1 MRKRGVSK
9 IKSIYGQ
16 FWRQLT
22 TLFPDRQLGVK
33 RQQEYTNSQPHPA
46 FHHSP
51 RPHCTPHRRT
61 SQWCVRGVGGVGG
74 LTHRWKI
81 FAYGKP
87 GIYVSIYV
95 CMSAVWQ
102 THTHMCVA
110 GRKALCSWP
119 AVMHVNVG
127 HLKSY
132 KHSPTQIPFLF
143 LLLLHHSMRFSPA
156 SFSAINWQPADADVF
171 QICTVPFA
179 THTPTH
185 TNTQKYFYHVFFW
198 VHVH

>member
-1 MRKRGVSK
+1 M
-9 IKSIYGQ
+9 
-16 FWRQLT
+16 
-22 TLFPDRQLGVK
+22 
-33 RQQEYTNSQPHPA
+33 
-46 FHHSP
+46 
-51 RPHCTPHRRT
+51 
-61 SQWCVRGVGGVGG
+61 
-74 LTHRWKI
+74 
-81 FAYGKP
+81 
-87 GIYVSIYV
+87 YV
-95 CMSAVWQ
+95 VWH
-102 THTHMCVA
+102 THTHMCEA

-179 THTPTH
+179 TYTH
-185 TNTQKYFYHVFFW
+185 IQTHRSIFTMFFLGTRALIVPSAPFIRTGIFVKSW
-198 VHVH
+198 QTECETVSMSMSRWTAQNGCNYAMPVGRQAR